1 MQALQAAAN
10 YVMGRPGHQVSEG
23 RKQELSRI
31 HQWTQEK
38 EFSDVDR
45 TVYFAFMDRIF
56 THEVAQGNLS
66 PDQIDAAAP
75 TFSFNL
81 EQDTVTYTVPTNP
94 SGVAQP
100 GARETRTVDLRTVTD
115 QPTIQAIDALY
126 EQGRPAFNNLALRVR
141 REDVVLR
148 AAAKGDPQGAKALQ
162 RQDSG
167 ALAALPKTKEEVEKT
182 VGQLHMQLSP
192 NEKRKAITRQ
202 CYVDYLQN
210 KFGKKV
216 TEKTLRG
223 QHQFLSHALP
233 LVTAEKQRVQDHTQE
248 QLRAQTEDRCTPLRE
263 QIARQKEAIRTRQER
278 VATLKQSIVG
288 IDRAQA
294 TPEQQQQITVAEEEI
309 ARKSAE
315 IANHQR
321 DVTANEA
328 QLKPMEQEEEVLR
341 KLHEQAQA
349 ERGECA
355 TLTHAIQQAGQL
367 PAQFQGIDAVIAASV
382 QGQNRI
388 EEEIEWNERERTQR
402 QGELDGYRTDLSA
415 KVVEIE
421 TERQSQFTAGVPHP
435 NVTALEAQKRVIEQN
450 VATINQAIAT
460 LQADKEALIAKQAKV
475 QSRIDVLTECRAAL
489 VTLDQDKVKKA
500 LERITAS
507 NKELGEALQQKREH
521 HRTWLASCEER
532 VTALTAEH
540 AHADTT
546 PERQLQIEG
555 DRARLRETIQREQ
568 ASLAQEEQ
576 GYSLGL
582 NVRLALLGNSV
593 EHLIPKVE
601 LFEGWF
607 TALRIVAHDPRAQY
621 DGLKKE
627 VHFLQNL
634 YKRLTGV
641 DEYAL
646 AIGLTSSPSYRSP
659 AKDTEALKRIAERV
673 AKDIQAADQAKLN
686 KEKSL
691 GDKLKF
697 WQKSKRSKPFDLI
710 GENGKIMT
718 EAQVRSK
725 HLSQEDTAECLRQ
738 LRYLR
743 DTVGLIYQDRESYAE
758 YCSAAH
764 CTQKQE
770 SVEDVL
776 VREAV
781 LFEHVKGRGQ
791 PYSAEQLKASSL
803 FVIDPDHA
811 PREALIAELHADL
824 DTIART
830 ANQAIATVSELECE
844 VNVNGLAEAEQMGRN
859 ARKVKELRA
868 SKVDLTLAPVLSLR
882 ERASAGVA
890 AVQAGV
896 ATAAVAAGMSAARA
910 ATVARTVLTVA
921 TGVAV
926 SAGVA
931 GGAWVLERAGV
942 APAGTGAIAGAVLGA
957 GMSAGQ
963 VGQALSGNR
972 SLIGAGLAACGV
984 ALVES
989 YQLGAA
995 APVYQLMVTNVPLFI
1010 AGASAVNRLYQ
1021 RCHARVVG
1029 PAVPE
1034 LEIGD
1039 GRERGVEVQQQRG
1052 RRVREVALA
1061 VGSMAMFV
1069 ALYYAFTQVTQAT
1082 GAAAEE
1088 TECDNSAMGMVVE
1101 YGSQA
1106 VAGSMQMV
1114 AASASQL
1121 AAWAWEN
1128 RVKAGILGALVE
1140 GLTSP
1145 QTRLFSQGVEALGR
1159 TQRAQYVA
1167 ARVPGAATAGR
1178 GLAAAVRGVESVAH
1192 RLFGVVKDVA
1202 AVASVGDLW
1211 TKGKGIW
1218 NAFSAAT
1225 TASAAAAPMDDPF
1238 VGPVRPSTFPN
1249 ASLAADVCS
1258 PNATA
1263 SAMPRFEEIT

>member
-23 RKQELSRI
+23 RKQELSRT
-31 HQWTQEK
+31 HQWEREK

-56 THEVAQGNLS
+56 TQEVAQGNLS

-100 GARETRTVDLRTVTD
+100 DARETRTVDLRTVTD

-126 EQGRPAFNNLALRVR
+126 EQGRLAFNDLALRVR

-148 AAAKGDPQGAKALQ
+148 AAAKGNPQGEKALQ
-162 RQDSG
+162 RADSA

-182 VGQLHMQLSP
+182 IGQLHMHLSP

-233 LVTAEKQRVQDHTQE
+233 LVTAEKQRVQDHTQA
-248 QLRAQTEDRCTPLRE
+248 QLQAQITDRCTPLRE
-263 QIARQKEAIRTRQER
+263 QIARHKEDIRTRQEQ

-288 IDRAQA
+288 IDRAHA

-355 TLTHAIQQAGQL
+355 ILTQAIQQAGQL
-367 PAQFQGIDAVIAASV
+367 PAQLQGIDVGIAAS
-382 QGQNRI
+382 QQQIQTKQDAIDARK
-388 EEEIEWNERERTQR
+388 R
-402 QGELDGYRTDLSA
+402 ELDTERAALRT
-415 KVVEIE
+415 KTREIE
-421 TERQSQFTAGVPHP
+421 TERQRQFTTGVPHP
-435 NVTALEAQKRVIEQN
+435 NVTDLEGQKRVIEQN
-450 VATINQAIAT
+450 MTTINQAIAI
-460 LQADKEALIAKQAKV
+460 LQTGKEAL

-489 VTLDQDKVKKA
+489 ATLDQDKVKKA

-521 HRTWLASCEER
+521 HGTWLASCEER

-540 AHADTT
+540 ARADTT

-555 DRARLRETIQREQ
+555 DRTRLREMIQSEQ

-607 TALRIVAHDPRAQY
+607 TALRVVAHDPRAQY

-634 YKRLTGV
+634 YKRFTGV

-673 AKDIQAADQAKLN
+673 AKDIQAADHAKLN
-686 KEKSL
+686 KEKSF
-691 GDKLKF
+691 GDKVKF

-725 HLSQEDTAECLRQ
+725 NLSQEDTAECLRQ

-844 VNVNGLAEAEQMGRN
+844 VNVNGLAEAEQMGRH

-931 GGAWVLERAGV
+931 GGAWALERAGV
-942 APAGTGAIAGAVLGA
+942 APAGTGAVAGAVLGA
-957 GMSAGQ
+957 GMSGGQ
-963 VGQALSGNR
+963 VVQALSGNR

-1010 AGASAVNRLYQ
+1010 AGVAAVNRLYQ

-1106 VAGSMQMV
+1106 VVSSMQMV

-1178 GLAAAVRGVESVAH
+1178 GLAATVRGVESVAH